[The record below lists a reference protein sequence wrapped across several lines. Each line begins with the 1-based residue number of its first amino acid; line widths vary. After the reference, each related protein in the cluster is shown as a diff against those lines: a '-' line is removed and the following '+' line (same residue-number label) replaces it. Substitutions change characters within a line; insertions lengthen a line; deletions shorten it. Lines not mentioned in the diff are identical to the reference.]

1 MDCRCNGARCNL
13 LLLQSHYW
21 ESQALI
27 RPLEVQL
34 GISSHKCQNL
44 PLRFEKE
51 VSMNDEMKF
60 LAKFGLG
67 VIAVFGWFLGGVISS
82 STGMKKSKT

>member
-1 MDCRCNGARCNL
+1 
-13 LLLQSHYW
+13 
-21 ESQALI
+21 
-27 RPLEVQL
+27 
-34 GISSHKCQNL
+34 
-44 PLRFEKE
+44 
-51 VSMNDEMKF
+51 MNDEMKF